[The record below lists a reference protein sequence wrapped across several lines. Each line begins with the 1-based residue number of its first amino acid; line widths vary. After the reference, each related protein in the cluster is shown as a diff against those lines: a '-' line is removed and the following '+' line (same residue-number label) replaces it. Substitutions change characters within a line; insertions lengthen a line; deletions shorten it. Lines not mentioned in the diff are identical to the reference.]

1 MHFTGRTWRPPY
13 EAHSVI
19 IQAASGCTWHKCR
32 FCSLYKNECFR
43 MSPMEEFEEDLAE
56 IKSYQPNARR
66 IFWTGANPF
75 AMSYENL
82 KLRAL
87 TVRDYLIKCQTM
99 AMFASI
105 RDIKNKEVWQL
116 KKLRAMG
123 INGLSIG
130 VESGDDETLAL
141 ANKGYTSADI
151 LEQCRKLDEA
161 GIEYYFVY
169 MTGLAGKGSGY
180 QNAGNSAELF
190 SRLNPYFISVD
201 SLTLFPDTE
210 LYQMAQQGLFVP
222 AGEKERIRE
231 LQILINNLKIR
242 THLFA
247 NTVSNFAPVTAYL
260 PYDREK
266 VTSELQYVLQAKM
279 QAHQQITPIR
289 TQDMQPPCQHQPAPY
304 GQKRKHM
311 PGHGDPAVHQREHCR
326 KRQDIYEALQGSHG
340 GIPSPEQILIPAPV
354 KDLMDNKQHKHPC
367 PDPLMSGLAPEL
379 ITHQE
384 KQRRRHQDVQR
395 PLYFCLCVHTAS
407 ACESFSL

>member
-1 MHFTGRTWRPPY
+1 
-13 EAHSVI
+13 
-19 IQAASGCTWHKCR
+19 
-32 FCSLYKNECFR
+32 

-56 IKSYQPNARR
+56 IKGYQPYARR

-116 KKLRAMG
+116 RKLRAMG

-130 VESGDDETLAL
+130 VEGGDDETLSL
-141 ANKGYTSADI
+141 ANKGYTTADI

-169 MTGLAGKGSGY
+169 MTGLAGKDGGY
-180 QNAGNSAELF
+180 RNARNSAELF
-190 SRLNPYFISVD
+190 SQLNPYFASVD

-222 AGEKERIRE
+222 AEEKERIRE
-231 LQILINNLKIR
+231 LQMLINNLNIR

-247 NTVSNFAPVTAYL
+247 NTVSNFTPVTAYL
-260 PYDREK
+260 PYDREA
-266 VTSELQYVLQAKM
+266 VDPAVNVHFAFV
-279 QAHQQITPIR
+279 
-289 TQDMQPPCQHQPAPY
+289 QHQPAHMQFLALDHEHALFRLQKDFMHVK
-304 GQKRKHM
+304 GQNIVYA
-311 PGHGDPAVHQREHCR
+311 GDAACPAVVHRHLVR
-326 KRQDIYEALQGSHG
+326 APSGS
-340 GIPSPEQILIPAPV
+340 I
-354 KDLMDNKQHKHPC
+354 
-367 PDPLMSGLAPEL
+367 
-379 ITHQE
+379 
-384 KQRRRHQDVQR
+384 
-395 PLYFCLCVHTAS
+395 
-407 ACESFSL
+407 